1 MYDESDRD
9 VEGESSRGIRQRAD
23 SYNGAPLNAYRVL
36 VVAGDEKLIALT
48 RLSLAKNG
56 LEVKAATTA
65 YAGLAS
71 LDASAHDLVILDT
84 VLPDLSGWEVLRRIR
99 GSSEVPVMLLTKRN
113 SDVDKA
119 RGLDLGADD
128 YLTKPFSFLEF
139 EARVRALLRRARRS
153 ASVPQGLVSPE
164 PANRGPTV

>member
-1 MYDESDRD
+1 MYEERDQD
-9 VEGESSRGIRQRAD
+9 VEGESSRGIRHKAS
-23 SYNGAPLNAYRVL
+23 SYNNTPLDAYRVL

-65 YAGLAS
+65 YEGLAT
-71 LDASAHDLVILDT
+71 LDTSAHELVILDT
-84 VLPDLSGWEVLRRIR
+84 VLPDLSGWEALRRIR
-99 GSSEVPVMLLTKRN
+99 GSSEVPVMLLTGRN

-139 EARVRALLRRARRS
+139 
-153 ASVPQGLVSPE
+153 
-164 PANRGPTV
+164 